1 MVGDRVASVGER
13 LPLCVGRFLDGL
25 RPWEMA
31 GQREAVTALQAF
43 GEGARL
49 GRAVT
54 ARVCGVSRNTRV
66 LHFDCLNSRVRTAGN
81 GCGSLSGVA
90 GPDHPAEGN
99 RPMVRRCWMSAR
111 PRSGHPQTAG
121 P

>member
-25 RPWEMA
+25 RPWEAA

-43 GEGARL
+43 ERGL
-49 GRAVT
+49 GSAGRHCPCV
-54 ARVCGVSRNTRV
+54 RGVSRNTRV

-81 GCGSLSGVA
+81 G
-90 GPDHPAEGN
+90 E
-99 RPMVRRCWMSAR
+99 R
-111 PRSGHPQTAG
+111 PRRVPVR
-121 P
+121 